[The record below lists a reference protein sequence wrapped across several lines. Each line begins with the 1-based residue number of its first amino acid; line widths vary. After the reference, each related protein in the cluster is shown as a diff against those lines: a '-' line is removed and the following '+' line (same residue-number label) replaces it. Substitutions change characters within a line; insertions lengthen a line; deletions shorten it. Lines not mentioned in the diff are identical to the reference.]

1 MNNTGGPVEFR
12 VDRSG
17 FTRRVTSSKAP
28 VPSATFDIGQP
39 SKKQNTIMPQQSSM
53 STPGSD
59 APQARQPLTLWPETR
74 RDIERH
80 DGDKRLPAARWQQA
94 KPPRQTAVVHSR
106 VTAGRPSGFPVTVAA
121 LPMFDTMAT
130 TMKSRLPG

>member
-1 MNNTGGPVEFR
+1 MR
-12 VDRSG
+12 
-17 FTRRVTSSKAP
+17 
-28 VPSATFDIGQP
+28 
-39 SKKQNTIMPQQSSM
+39 QQSSM

-74 RDIERH
+74 RDIERDDGDNGYQPH
-80 DGDKRLPAARWQQA
+80 DGNRPNRRGK
-94 KPPRQTAVVHSR
+94 TAVVHSR

-130 TMKSRLPG
+130 TVKNRLPG